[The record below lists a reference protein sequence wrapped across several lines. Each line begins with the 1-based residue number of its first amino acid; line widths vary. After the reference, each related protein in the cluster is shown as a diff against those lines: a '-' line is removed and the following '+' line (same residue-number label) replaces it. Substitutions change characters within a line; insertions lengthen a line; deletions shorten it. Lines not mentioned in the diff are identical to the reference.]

1 MKIISKDKNG
11 ADIEFSWLERWIIF
25 SKGKLTMDGIFL
37 KKFTDILLDVLIRF
51 NMHATDGF
59 KHVKKF
65 EDIKKENEQ
74 K

>member
-37 KKFTDILLDVLIRF
+37 KKFTDIYKQCLYYKLL
-51 NMHATDGF
+51 
-59 KHVKKF
+59 
-65 EDIKKENEQ
+65 
-74 K
+74 